1 MITRMQI
8 TSTKTIVQS
17 ENIAKKM
24 EAGGLISGIICLFIF
39 CIVFAV
45 CVGGKNEENET
56 RNSEI
61 EEEEATEPVATVPS
75 RVVNFF
81 FEILTKI

>member
-1 MITRMQI
+1 MQYFMITRMQI

-17 ENIAKKM
+17 ENIAKKKM
-24 EAGGLISGIICLFIF
+24 EAGGLIAGIICLFIF

-45 CVGGKNEENET
+45 CVDGKNEENET

-81 FEILTKI
+81 